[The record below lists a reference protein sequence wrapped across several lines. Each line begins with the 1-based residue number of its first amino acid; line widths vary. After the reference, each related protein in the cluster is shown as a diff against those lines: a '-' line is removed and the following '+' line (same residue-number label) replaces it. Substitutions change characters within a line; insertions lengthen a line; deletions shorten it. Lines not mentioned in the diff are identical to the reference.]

1 MTKQEFAA
9 RAMDMQQ
16 TLYRVSA
23 TLLRR
28 ECDRE
33 DAVQEALVTALA
45 KLPSLRKEE
54 AFRAWLIRILIN
66 ACHDIL
72 RRSSREVYPET
83 MPEPAQPDEPIG
95 LLALFHRLDETYRLP
110 MTLHYIEG
118 WDLRE
123 TARILH
129 RPLGTVKSQLMRGRR
144 QLKEL
149 MEQEGK

>member
-33 DAVQEALVTALA
+33 DAVQEAIATALA
-45 KLPSLRKEE
+45 KLPSLRREE

-66 ACHDIL
+66 ACYDIL

-83 MPEPAQPDEPIG
+83 MPETAQPTEEIG
-95 LLALFHRLDETYRLP
+95 LLSLFHQLDETYRLP
-110 MTLHYIEG
+110 MTLHYVEG
-118 WDLRE
+118 WNLRE
-123 TARILH
+123 TAQLLH
-129 RPLGTVKSQLMRGRR
+129 RPVGTIKSQLMRGRR

-149 MEQEGK
+149 MEQEEK